1 MESLEKVEQLTTKD
15 SYSPTKWNDGAPP
28 ALNANNLMKI
38 ETAIQE
44 NRAAGNN
51 IITEVNK
58 TQANN
63 EALQKNIKEVNEN
76 YQAADTEITNKI
88 NSLTLLNLNDPDPKV
103 GIVVLDGGADDN

>member
-63 EALQKNIKEVNEN
+63 EALQKNIKEVN
-76 YQAADTEITNKI
+76 DTVK
-88 NSLTLLNLNDPDPKV
+88 SLTLSNINDQSTDT
-103 GIVVLDGGADDN
+103 IILDGGEQK